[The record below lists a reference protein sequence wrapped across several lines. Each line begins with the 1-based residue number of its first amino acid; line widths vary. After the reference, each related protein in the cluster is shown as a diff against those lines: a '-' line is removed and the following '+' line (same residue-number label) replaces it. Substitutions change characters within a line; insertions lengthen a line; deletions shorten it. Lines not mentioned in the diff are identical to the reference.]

1 MSCMVDSPGVLPV
14 VDSSLTAHRHMTYVR
29 TLTSVPSSLLPVC
42 RCVDTD
48 CAVTWQTAIS
58 VTATLDTPVW
68 TVPWQSR
75 RPRGLSLPRLSS
87 LSLPASHCSLVR
99 LTIFLSTPL
108 RRQHGYEFPKVCVF
122 VRGVTRILHWEGQER
137 TAKKNRGRRLR
148 TGWDS
153 WGQQA
158 GSLGES
164 EGALLAPTAGFE
176 AEHRPPKGFSTI
188 FSTEDDLSVSSLSV
202 YVFFCI
208 LFIICIT

>member
-14 VDSSLTAHRHMTYVR
+14 VDSSLTAHRHMTCVR

-75 RPRGLSLPRLSS
+75 CPRGLSLPRRSS
-87 LSLPASHCSLVR
+87 LWLPASHCSLVR
-99 LTIFLSTPL
+99 PTTFLSTPL
-108 RRQHGYEFPKVCVF
+108 RRQQGYEFAKVCVF

-137 TAKKNRGRRLR
+137 TDKKSRSKAENGVGFLGATSWESGGIWGSAVSSPSGVRGGALPARRFHYFQHS
-148 TGWDS
+148 GW
-153 WGQQA
+153 
-158 GSLGES
+158 LLL
-164 EGALLAPTAGFE
+164 EGA
-176 AEHRPPKGFSTI
+176 
-188 FSTEDDLSVSSLSV
+188 
-202 YVFFCI
+202 YC
-208 LFIICIT
+208 